1 MSFIKKRKGLIAFF
15 LVMAFL
21 YAALSLTKS
30 FFLKELGKRLSK
42 NFEISELKLSYLP
55 PRLVVNKIRMKSDN
69 PEFSADS
76 LRIEI
81 SLLSLFKK
89 ERPVVVE
96 IDHPVVSFNDKNKKS
111 SSGPS
116 GLNLSLELPFVID
129 NGYIKDG
136 SFTFD
141 LKEGT
146 YELKRVSAFFRL
158 NFDRLNLLLKS
169 DQTRIRPFSSNEF
182 LEGELEALI
191 TTKGKTINFNRLII
205 QGENSAIR
213 MEGKWLRLKKPQID
227 LKALFNLNT
236 SFIMSAFSLPF
247 EWDGKTSG
255 EATISNSSGSLK
267 VAADYV
273 TQDFRFNRVYLG
285 TVEGQVE
292 VEKDKGGRVTAEV
305 KNPHKPIEKIV
316 INFGS
321 GRVAGEMSGFHL
333 DSIMKYASVP
343 WPVASPAWGNFTL
356 SNNLL
361 DVVAQFRDQV
371 GKGPINGRYSFN
383 GEVKLNFDLANED
396 LKIQA
401 KDLQTTFGRLNLE
414 GQMRIGNNLA
424 LNINGEVTD
433 IKAAREF
440 TQKVLNTSFS
450 FPEIRGSGRANIS
463 IKGNYHNPDLHFEFS
478 CSPAGFERI
487 EVTTARGEVSVKGGI
502 VQGKAY
508 VVDKNFQGEIN
519 LQVEND
525 VAETKISLERGT
537 VEAILST
544 LTVNFPLKG
553 TASGNFR
560 YLISGEKSRVEG
572 EFKAEELFLVGTKIE
587 KVDGELIWD
596 GQSISFPRLN
606 FKLNGGQLS
615 GRLALGLLDN
625 SYDFDLKAKGVNL
638 TPFSESFSGL
648 MDLDLKGKGIFGE
661 NLPQG
666 KFSIEKFGLYFLRA
680 SASSGN
686 YNLNFLNNKLSFD
699 IKGQLTP
706 GQSNY
711 EVKINIPLDR
721 DFINGEVKGQL
732 NNLDFLLPWKGAKG
746 TVDFLL
752 SFQGPVSG
760 LELNGAVEV
769 KGSLLPVP
777 GFAHA
782 LTDFSG
788 LAFVKNRQVSIRSF
802 QGLLGGG
809 PVQGSGEL
817 NFGEQGLDKAEI
829 SLEGKNMQLS
839 VFERTREVA
848 DGNLRFIK
856 QGTKSIFEGNFNL
869 KEVIWRKE
877 FWDKLSFSSQL
888 YSTENQKSWINDL
901 NLNLRLKADDNV
913 WVENSMGRIRAKM
926 DLTISGTV
934 SNPVITGEIEAISGT
949 VYFQDRDFKILRGR
963 LSFFNP
969 LVIDPYLDFQAEAY
983 VKDYH
988 VIFNL
993 TGLVSNLKPEFSSS
1007 PPLPSEE
1014 IMSLLALGES
1024 YQRRYSFDTTQMSTA
1039 SLISYQLARK
1049 SESLLSL
1056 DRFRLDPFIMG
1067 STSEITARLTVGKR
1081 ISKNFSILYSTNLAT
1096 QREEIVRLEWELS
1109 GDLSLVAIR
1118 NELGRV
1124 SFDLKLRKRF

>member
-169 DQTRIRPFSSNEF
+169 DQARIRPFSSNEF

-424 LNINGEVTD
+424 LDINGEVTD

-560 YLISGEKSRVEG
+560 YLISGKKSRVEG

-625 SYDFDLKAKGVNL
+625 SYDFDLKTKGVNL

-732 NNLDFLLPWKGAKG
+732 NNLDFLLPWKGTKG

-809 PVQGSGEL
+809 PIQGSGEL

-829 SLEGKNMQLS
+829 ILEGKNMQLS

-856 QGTKSIFEGNFNL
+856 QGAKSIFEGNFNL

-888 YSTENQKSWINDL
+888 YTTENQKSWINDL